1 MIPLVILAIEDEDD
15 RSFMT
20 ALFLNYERLLYSE
33 IRKLI
38 SDSWAVEDILQSTL
52 VKLIGKIPLLRTLD
66 ERSLVNYIITAA
78 KNTARSLLR
87 RVPREKLPSV
97 DDEEFAGGVLSD
109 GVSAED
115 VLIRV
120 ESVRR
125 LADVWPL
132 LDERSQYLLEAKYI
146 LKMESQEIAAQLGI
160 KPDSVRVELSRA
172 RKRAQRLLT
181 DTLGDNI

>member
-1 MIPLVILAIEDEDD
+1 MIPFVILAIEDEDN

-20 ALFLNYERLLYSE
+20 TLFLNYERLLYSE

-38 SDSWAVEDILQSTL
+38 SDSWAVEDVLQSTL

-78 KNTARSLLR
+78 KNTAISLLR
-87 RVPREKLPSV
+87 RSPRENLPSI
-97 DDEEFAGGVLSD
+97 DDEGFAGGALSD
-109 GVSAED
+109 GTSAED

-125 LADVWPL
+125 LADIWPL
-132 LDERSQYLLEAKYI
+132 LDERSQYLLDAKYI
-146 LKMESQEIAAQLGI
+146 LGMGSQEIAAQLGI

-172 RKRAQRLLT
+172 RKRARKLLM
-181 DTLGDNI
+181 DTLGDNL